1 MRELDRTHPE
11 VSSRFTNYRDI
22 IGFRTLLVHLYDKIK
37 DKNTWKTVEND
48 ISLLE
53 EEAERLLQESD

>member
-1 MRELDRTHPE
+1 MRELDRIHPE

-53 EEAERLLQESD
+53 EEAERLLQEFD